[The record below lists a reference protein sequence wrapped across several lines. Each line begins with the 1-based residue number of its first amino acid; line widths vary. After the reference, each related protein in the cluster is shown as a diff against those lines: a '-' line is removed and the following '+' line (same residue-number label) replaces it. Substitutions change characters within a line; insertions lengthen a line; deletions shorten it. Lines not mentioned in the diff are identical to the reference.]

1 MTIHSFK
8 LNRPA
13 VARTSSRPSDRP
25 QRPANAHAVPIR
37 EMAAP
42 ASPPISHDDVAEAA
56 EIARLLDMPFPA
68 FTQAVARLLETLGY
82 ANVEAMKTMHGKGKG
97 RNAHGGYDLR
107 MYLPT
112 RLTRGLVIAQVKQYT
127 ETVPRSF
134 VDELRGTMLRLGAS
148 QGLLVTTGAF
158 SASAIEAAQAA
169 QYAAPVRLMDGQELA
184 RLLRDHPQ
192 ALAGVP
198 SPTPAL
204 AAPSSTSRLRPISRE
219 EGERLHQAFLD
230 GLGAPP
236 DKKAPASKPTMPR
249 EENVTLVLRVGIHL
263 VSARPGGKMQDG
275 GNAGNAG
282 ESGRRA

>member
-13 VARTSSRPSDRP
+13 VARTTSRPSDSP
-25 QRPANAHAVPIR
+25 QRPAGPHTVPVK

-42 ASPPISHDDVAEAA
+42 LPSITRTDAEDAA

-68 FTQAVARLLETLGY
+68 FTQTVARLLEGLGY
-82 ANVEAMKTMHGKGKG
+82 ANVEAMKPMHGKGKG

-112 RLTRGLVIAQVKQYT
+112 RLTRGLVIAQVKQYM
-127 ETVPRSF
+127 EPVPRSF

-184 RLLRDHPQ
+184 RLLRDHPH
-192 ALAGVP
+192 ALDSVP
-198 SPTPAL
+198 FPTPAL
-204 AAPSSTSRLRPISRE
+204 TAPASAPRLRPISWE

-236 DKKAPASKPTMPR
+236 DKTAPVRKTDVPKPEDMA
-249 EENVTLVLRVGIHL
+249 LALRIH
-263 VSARPGGKMQDG
+263 VCFSPIPGAKNGDT
-275 GNAGNAG
+275 AGNAG
-282 ESGRRA
+282 GDRRRA

>member
-13 VARTSSRPSDRP
+13 VARASSRPSDRP
-25 QRPANAHAVPIR
+25 QRPVNPHAVPVR
-37 EMAAP
+37 EMAASALP
-42 ASPPISHDDVAEAA
+42 SINRDDMADAA
-56 EIARLLDMPFPA
+56 EIARLLSMPFPA

-82 ANVEAMKTMHGKGKG
+82 ANVEAMKAMHGKGKG

-112 RLTRGLVIAQVKQYT
+112 RLTRGLVLAQVKQYR

-134 VDELRGTMLRLGAS
+134 VDELRGAMLRLGAS

-158 SASAIEAAQAA
+158 STSAIEAAQAA

-184 RLLRDHPQ
+184 WLLRNHPQ
-192 ALAGVP
+192 ALDSVP
-198 SPTPAL
+198 SPAPIPTTPAS
-204 AAPSSTSRLRPISRE
+204 ASRLRPISRE
-219 EGERLHQAFLD
+219 EGERLHQEFLD

-236 DKKAPASKPTMPR
+236 DNKAPIHQPIMP
-249 EENVTLVLRVGIHL
+249 EPENMTLTLRVAVCLAPALHDQKKTSQQNGA
-263 VSARPGGKMQDG
+263 S
-275 GNAGNAG
+275 G
-282 ESGRRA
+282 ERRQA